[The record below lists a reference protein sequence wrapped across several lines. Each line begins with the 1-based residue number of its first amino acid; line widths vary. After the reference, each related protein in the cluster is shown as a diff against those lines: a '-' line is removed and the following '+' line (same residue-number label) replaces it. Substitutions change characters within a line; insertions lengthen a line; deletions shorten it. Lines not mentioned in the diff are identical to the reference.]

1 MAFSAE
7 HLTPLEKS
15 VLALGE
21 GLQHIQAEQ
30 EYMKMRE
37 RIHRNSES
45 PSMPLQCLML
55 RALTFI
61 TMHHAHVRG
70 RACL

>member
-1 MAFSAE
+1 
-7 HLTPLEKS
+7 

-37 RIHRNSES
+37 RIHRNSKS
-45 PSMPLQCLML
+45 PSTRLPCLTP
-55 RALTFI
+55 RA
-61 TMHHAHVRG
+61 TMHHAHVWG
-70 RACL
+70 RVCL